1 MRISA
6 RMSRG
11 STSGA
16 GRTGARTAVER
27 ASGRGPGSAAPP
39 RARFTRTLAF
49 GGAALLLGTSLA
61 ACGSGSGSGGSQEFH
76 VLVYG
81 DAGNK
86 VEKRIVAQ
94 FNKTSKV
101 KAVLDTIPG
110 ADYQTKLQTIINT
123 PQAPD
128 VFYNWGGGSIKP
140 FVKAGLLMPL
150 DDVFKN
156 DPEIGG
162 HFLPAVYNS
171 AKIDGKAYGIPMRG
185 TQPVLLFSN
194 KKVLADAGVTAPK
207 TWDDLLATVKKLKA
221 KGVTPIALGGGDKW
235 TTMMWFE
242 YLYDRVAGPGLFEK
256 AASGDKSAWASPDS
270 KKALSMMRQLVDAG
284 AFGKNFDSVKFTGGG
299 SAQLLASGKAGF
311 ELMGSWEYST
321 QQDASPDFAAKD
333 LGYSTFPTVP
343 GGKGDPTDLVGN
355 TNNFYSV
362 MKKTKQPAA
371 IAKFLKLMYSDEFV
385 KAQLGIGNLPT
396 TTNTD
401 QFLDTSSNPAYA
413 KYQLNLV
420 SKAPSFQ
427 VSWDQT
433 YPPSQ
438 MTPIYNAIQEFTD
451 GKTDADGFIKAMQ
464 ALDAS

>member
-1 MRISA
+1 MPGTV
-6 RMSRG
+6 RG
-11 STSGA
+11 RTRTSA
-16 GRTGARTAVER
+16 GRAGAHRIRLA
-27 ASGRGPGSAAPP
+27 
-39 RARFTRTLAF
+39 RTLAC
-49 GGAALLLGTSLA
+49 GGAALLLGTSLT
-61 ACGSGSGSGGSQEFH
+61 ACGGGSGSDGKQEFH

-86 VEKRIVAQ
+86 VEKSIVAE

-110 ADYQTKLQTIINT
+110 ADYQQKLQTIINT

-128 VFYNWGGGSIKP
+128 VFFNWGGGSIQP

-150 DDVFKN
+150 DDVFKD
-156 DPEIGG
+156 DPKIGDK
-162 HFLPAVYNS
+162 FLPSVYNT

-194 KKVLADAGVTAPK
+194 KKVLADAGTAAPK
-207 TWDDLLATVKKLKA
+207 TWDDLLASVKKLKA

-242 YLYDRVAGPGLFEK
+242 YLYDRIAGPGLFEK
-256 AASGDKSAWASPDS
+256 AVGSDKSAWASPDS
-270 KKALSMMRQLVDAG
+270 KAALAKMKQLVDAG
-284 AFGKNFDSVKFTGGG
+284 AFGTNFDSVKFTDGG
-299 SAQLLASGKAGF
+299 SPQLLASGKAGF

-321 QQDASPDFAAKD
+321 QKEASPDFTAKD
-333 LGYSTFPTVP
+333 LGYSTFPSVP
-343 GGKGDPTDLVGN
+343 GGKGDAADLVGN

-371 IAKFLKLMYSDEFV
+371 VAKFLKLMYSDSFV
-385 KAQLGIGNLPT
+385 KAQLAIGNLPT
-396 TTNTD
+396 TTNTAD
-401 QFLDTSSNPAYA
+401 FVATSSDPAYA
-413 KYQLNLV
+413 KYQLDLV

-427 VSWDQT
+427 ISWDQA
-433 YPPSQ
+433 YPPSA
-438 MTPIYNAIQEFTD
+438 MTPIYQAIQEFTD